1 MSTVS
6 TQSHFLPTAAVIQFL
21 ETRMEALSL
30 HNVTL
35 SEFTKSLKSEI
46 GSGAAVVAP
55 EQKVTKKVKLVKKKK
70 KKKEKD
76 PNAPT
81 KGKSGYLFFCAAMRP
96 QLKEAGVTGN
106 IMVKLGEMWKEPTL
120 DKGPYNEMA
129 TADKIRYAAEMA
141 AYVAPVVPMEGN
153 I

>member
-1 MSTVS
+1 
-6 TQSHFLPTAAVIQFL
+6 
-21 ETRMEALSL
+21 MEALSL

-46 GSGAAVVAP
+46 GSGTAVIAP
-55 EQKVTKKVKLVKKKK
+55 KQKMTKKVKLVKKKK
-70 KKKEKD
+70 KKKD

-81 KGKSGYLFFCAAMRP
+81 KGKSAYLFFCAAMRP
-96 QLKEAGVTGN
+96 QLKEAGVTGKDV
-106 IMVKLGEMWKEPTL
+106 MVKLGVMWNEPTL

-129 TADKIRYAAEMA
+129 TADKIRYAAEMK
-141 AYVAPVVPMEGN
+141 AYVAPVVED

>member
-6 TQSHFLPTAAVIQFL
+6 PTAVIQFL
-21 ETRMEALSL
+21 ETRMEALGL

-46 GSGAAVVAP
+46 GSGTAVIAP
-55 EQKVTKKVKLVKKKK
+55 KQKMTKKVKLVKKKK

-76 PNAPT
+76 PNAP
-81 KGKSGYLFFCAAMRP
+81 KRAKSGYLFFCAAMRP
-96 QLKEAGVTGN
+96 QLKEAGVPGKDVMSK
-106 IMVKLGEMWKEPTL
+106 IGVMWIEPTL

-129 TADKIRYAAEMA
+129 TADKIRYAAEMK
-141 AYVAPVVPMEGN
+141 AYVAPVVED